1 MTSWWRLLTGRGKKT
16 VPLTW
21 QDQVIQDP
29 WFEAHFHYAADVVAE
44 WLGDAGRLG
53 PVLDFGCGDG
63 ITLLGLKLR
72 HGYASALGVDIST
85 THQKLEKLAEREI
98 ELNRLPDEL
107 RFQQIKAGERLTH
120 ASPFGAI
127 ISWSTFEHI
136 DRRYL
141 SNIVSNIYDLLSP
154 GGLAFI
160 QINPLYYS
168 PKGSHL
174 GRFNLPDWA
183 HLLWSKDEVLNWV
196 MAYKEDIPL
205 DEIEENYHK
214 RSFADYKKWVL
225 DEYEQLNQ
233 ITIDELRQLF
243 IGQGFELVREQVGRV
258 AQVPPNE
265 LREKFPD
272 EDLVADEVRFLFR
285 RAANMDLG

>member
-1 MTSWWRLLTGRGKKT
+1 MISWWRLLTGGRKKA

-21 QDQVIQDP
+21 QDQVIRDP
-29 WFEAHFHYAADVVAE
+29 WFDAHFHYAADVVAD

-53 PVLDFGCGDG
+53 PVMDFGCGDG

-85 THQKLEKLAEREI
+85 THLQLKNLAGREI
-98 ELNRLPDEL
+98 ALSRLPDDL
-107 RFQQIKAGERLTH
+107 SFQKINAGKRLTH

-127 ISWSTFEHI
+127 MSWSTFEHI
-136 DRRYL
+136 GGQYL
-141 SNIVSNIYDLLSP
+141 PDIALNLYDLLSP

-196 MAYKEDIPL
+196 MDYEEDIPA
-205 DEIEENYHK
+205 DEVEENYHK
-214 RSFADYKKWVL
+214 RSFADYKKWVWE
-225 DEYEQLNQ
+225 EYEQLNR

-243 IGQGFELVREQVGRV
+243 IGCGFELVREQVGKV
-258 AQVPPNE
+258 AQVPPDE
-265 LREKFPD
+265 LRAKFP
-272 EDLVADEVRFLFR
+272 EADLVSDEVRFLFR
-285 RAANMDLG
+285 RPA